1 MRAKHAILHTAKL
14 LILPD
19 ECIQSLRFI
28 RTLTC
33 ITSSCFKVYLEY
45 FFDTEDQQATF
56 SLRIQQTRGCV
67 LPGYICQ
74 RFWWILQ
81 NSLTAYNQVCHVTEL
96 NSLAVTHPGI
106 YSSAHSL
113 ARFQKKNHSYLKEFT
128 NLTWPFPKT
137 LPKYSWRL
145 FLGISNNL
153 MARLLWEHY
162 FLIVLT
168 TSSPCL
174 GRLGGWTSILLSW
187 SRNLE

>member
-1 MRAKHAILHTAKL
+1 MIVISCTR
-14 LILPD
+14 
-19 ECIQSLRFI
+19 CISNLKC
-28 RTLTC
+28 T
-33 ITSSCFKVYLEY
+33 TSSYFKVYLEY
-45 FFDTEDQQATF
+45 FFDTEDRQATF

-74 RFWWILQ
+74 IFWLIPQ
-81 NSLTAYNQVCHVTEL
+81 KNLTAYNQVCHVTEL

-113 ARFQKKNHSYLKEFT
+113 ARFQKENHSYLKEFT
-128 NLTWPFPKT
+128 NFTWPFPKT

-168 TSSPCL
+168 TSPPCL